1 MSTVLESGS
10 VAAKT
15 PLSPVVIVSKLSG
28 ISVILAFVEIA
39 VNIGAS
45 LRPLMAIDNSAVVL

>member
-1 MSTVLESGS
+1 MI
-10 VAAKT
+10 A
-15 PLSPVVIVSKLSG
+15 VIVSKLSG